1 MDESISKLSP
11 TLFWDVDQTL
21 VDSSKN
27 GRWLV
32 ERVLERGCWEDW
44 LVIRGIYGKGG
55 LRQLMPSLR
64 LDPKS
69 ANFLKLYC
77 SL

>member
-11 TLFWDVDQTL
+11 TLFWDVDQTV
-21 VDSSKN
+21 VDAQKN

-32 ERVLERGCWEDW
+32 ERVLERGSWEDW
-44 LVIRGIYGKGG
+44 LVIRGIYGKTG

-64 LDPKS
+64 LDPNS

-77 SL
+77 ST